1 MKKKTHK
8 VLIRGEDK
16 PYLKDVNGYFTW
28 LNDIRVFIYYD
39 SNWRDW
45 YVIDLDTG
53 QSFAQGKSMAT
64 AKIDA
69 LNNMEK
75 LKNYKATEKYR
86 YKRFLYQEL
95 LKEAL

>member
-39 SNWRDW
+39 SNWNGSD
-45 YVIDLDTG
+45 
-53 QSFAQGKSMAT
+53 K
-64 AKIDA
+64 K
-69 LNNMEK
+69 
-75 LKNYKATEKYR
+75 
-86 YKRFLYQEL
+86 
-95 LKEAL
+95 